1 MASLLPQLRAVVA
14 TLNEQLKEADLRLEL
29 REDSTKPEAAVAW
42 LTITLKRGG
51 VPATAT
57 SFQPYLALR
66 GSGYGK
72 VQPSINLPGAP
83 ARDLPS
89 SELRDLDSAS
99 FRSILIRFID
109 DAIPN

>member
-1 MASLLPQLRAVVA
+1 M
-14 TLNEQLKEADLRLEL
+14 
-29 REDSTKPEAAVAW
+29 
-42 LTITLKRGG
+42 TITLNRGA

-57 SFQPYLALR
+57 SFQPYVALR
-66 GSGYGK
+66 VNGYGK
-72 VQPSINLPGAP
+72 VQSSINLPGAP

-89 SELRDLDSAS
+89 SELRELDAAS